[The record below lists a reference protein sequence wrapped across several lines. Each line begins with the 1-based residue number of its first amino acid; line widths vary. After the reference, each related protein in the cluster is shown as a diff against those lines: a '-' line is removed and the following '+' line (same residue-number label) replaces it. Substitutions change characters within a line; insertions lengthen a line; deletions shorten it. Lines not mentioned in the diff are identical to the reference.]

1 MSKKNKGAVLFI
13 VIGILSVLS
22 WSIFT
27 GSFILK
33 DNYNKIF
40 VEKKGDN
47 LEENKKITNNFHKI
61 YMKNLENKNIK
72 NIASYLLQ
80 KGDKE
85 IWEENFGDNFLLT
98 DSGYYIDKIYIMKKF
113 QGIDISF
120 ERIYS
125 KESGQKNNYFG
136 IIKNSSAINRSNT
149 IKIILKKDIKNFR
162 IGDLEKYW
170 IEIFGIV
177 EIKYFFK
184 GNKYPLENIKKS
196 QGEIDVKIFEKGD
209 SNFKNKW

>member
-33 DNYNKIF
+33 DYYNKIF
-40 VEKKGDN
+40 TEKKGDN
-47 LEENKKITNNFHKI
+47 LEENKKVANSFHKI
-61 YMKNLENKNIK
+61 YIKNLENKNIK
-72 NIASYLLQ
+72 NIANYLLK
-80 KGDKE
+80 KGEKE

-98 DSGYYIDKIYIMKKF
+98 DSGYYIDEIYMMKKF

-136 IIKNSSAINRSNT
+136 IIKNFSSINRSNT
-149 IKIILKKDIKNFR
+149 IRIILKKDIKNFR

-184 GNKYPLENIKKS
+184 GSKYPLENIEKS
-196 QGEIDVKIFEKGD
+196 QGEIDVKIFEKED
-209 SNFKNKW
+209 SNFKNK

>member
-33 DNYNKIF
+33 DYFSKIF
-40 VEKKGDN
+40 IEKKGDN
-47 LEENKKITNNFHKI
+47 LEENEKIANSFHKI

-72 NIASYLLQ
+72 NIANYLLK
-80 KGDKE
+80 KGEKE
-85 IWEENFGDNFLLT
+85 IWEEDLGDNFSLT
-98 DSGYYIDKIYIMKKF
+98 DNGYYVDEIYMMKKI
-113 QGIDISF
+113 QGVDISF

-136 IIKNSSAINRSNT
+136 IIKNFSSINRNNA
-149 IKIILKKDIKNFR
+149 IKIILKKDIKSFR

-184 GNKYPLENIKKS
+184 GSKYPLENVEKS

-209 SNFKNKW
+209 SNFKNK

>member
-33 DNYNKIF
+33 DHYNKIF
-40 VEKKGDN
+40 IEKNGDI
-47 LEENKKITNNFHKI
+47 LEENKKIANSFYKI
-61 YMKNLENKNIK
+61 YMKNLENKNIED
-72 NIASYLLQ
+72 IASYLLK
-80 KGDKE
+80 KGEKE
-85 IWEENFGDNFLLT
+85 IWKENFGDSFSLT
-98 DSGYYIDKIYIMKKF
+98 DSGYYIDEIYIMKKF
-113 QGIDISF
+113 QGIDTSF
-120 ERIYS
+120 EKIYS

-136 IIKNSSAINRSNT
+136 IIKNFSSINRNNT
-149 IKIILKKDIKNFR
+149 IRIILKKDIKNFR

-170 IEIFGIV
+170 VEIFGIV

-184 GNKYPLENIKKS
+184 GSKYPLENIEKS
-196 QGEIDVKIFEKGD
+196 QGEINVKIFEKGD
-209 SNFKNKW
+209 SNFKNK

>member
-33 DNYNKIF
+33 DHYNKIF
-40 VEKKGDN
+40 IEKNGDI
-47 LEENKKITNNFHKI
+47 LEENKKIANSFHKI
-61 YMKNLENKNIK
+61 YIENLENK
-72 NIASYLLQ
+72 NIASYLLK
-80 KGDKE
+80 KGEKE
-85 IWEENFGDNFLLT
+85 IWEENFGDSFSLT
-98 DSGYYIDKIYIMKKF
+98 DSGYYIDEIYIRKI
-113 QGIDISF
+113 QGIDASF

-136 IIKNSSAINRSNT
+136 IIKNFSTINRSNT
-149 IKIILKKDIKNFR
+149 IRIILKKDIKNFR

-184 GNKYPLENIKKS
+184 GSKYPLENIEKS

-209 SNFKNKW
+209 SNFKNK